1 MSPIRIA
8 YLSTRDVSDPESHGH
23 YYMAKALARHVGEV
37 YPIQLSEV
45 RRSALWR
52 GARRR
57 LGRAMASAKP
67 VSPLAHSKRLA
78 AKAETLL
85 EGGSYDVLFLPHG
98 SHVAAHLNTGAPV
111 VYASDATFR
120 TMHNYYPDFSGLS
133 KQHIQEEERIAY
145 LATDRAQLI
154 VHPTEWAAH
163 SSVGDYYAEPSNVT
177 VIPSGGN
184 IEGDAPT
191 FENLMAAKFSREG
204 VCRLLLV
211 GNDWN
216 RKGGAIA
223 VETVRNL
230 RAMGIDAQLTICG
243 CRPPAP
249 LRDSF
254 INIIPWLK
262 KTNAASLA
270 SLHQLYAASHFYLAP
285 SRAECFGLAICEAH
299 AFATPVIASN
309 TGGIPE
315 AVTHGETGLIVPANT
330 PATAYAEAIASIWR
344 DPQQHTAMMEQAKR
358 RYETRLN
365 WDVWAIKVGNAM
377 QRVLGLQP
385 MVTSG
390 CNGAP

>member
-23 YYMAKALARHVGEV
+23 HYMAKALARHVGQV
-37 YPIQLSEV
+37 YPIVLSEL
-45 RRSALWR
+45 RRPALWR
-52 GARRR
+52 RAKRR
-57 LGRAMASAKP
+57 LGRAAGSTKP
-67 VSPLAHSKRLA
+67 VSPVAHSKSLA
-78 AKAETLL
+78 AKAEALL

-98 SHVAAHLNTGAPV
+98 SHVAAHLNTGIPV

-120 TMHNYYPDFSGLS
+120 RMHEYYPGFSGLS
-133 KQHIQEEERIAY
+133 EQRVQEEEQIAY

-163 SSVGDYYAEPSNVT
+163 STVGDYYAEPDKVT

-184 IEGDAPT
+184 IEAATPPLQ
-191 FENLMAAKFSREG
+191 NLMAEKSDRS
-204 VCRLLLV
+204 VCRLLLI

-223 VETVRNL
+223 VKTVRTL
-230 RAMGIDAQLTICG
+230 RTMGVNAQLTICG

-249 LRDSF
+249 LDDPD

-270 SLHQLYAASHFYLAP
+270 RLHQLYVHSHFYLAP

-299 AFATPVIASN
+299 AFATPVIASH

-315 AVTHGETGLIVPANT
+315 AVAHRKTGLILSRDDT
-330 PATAYAEAIASIWR
+330 ATAYAEAIAAIWG
-344 DPQQHTAMMEQAKR
+344 DPRQHGEMMEQARR
-358 RYETRLN
+358 RYEMRLN
-365 WDVWAIKVGNAM
+365 WDVWAIEVGKAM
-377 QRVLGLQP
+377 HSLLGLQP
-385 MVTSG
+385 MMING
-390 CNGAP
+390 CDGTP